1 MSWNLIAAC
10 LRLHCCLEL
19 CVTRVDV
26 LTAVAGGAGGAGRH
40 VGPGLVQGQRGEVA
54 GRVQR
59 VQRGVDRRR
68 QQRVRQPAPGGHE
81 VEGLECFLRG

>member
-1 MSWNLIAAC
+1 MFAPALLWVE
-10 LRLHCCLEL
+10 R
-19 CVTRVDV
+19 CVTSVDV

-40 VGPGLVQGQRGEVA
+40 VAWPGLVQGQRGEVA
-54 GRVQR
+54 GRVQG
-59 VQRGVDRRR
+59 VQRRVDWRR